1 MNLEQLSVLLN
12 DNDEVGKNEPGIG
25 SMQVTVA
32 DIKLRKNGIPAIPQ
46 DFSQLLK
53 KYNGLSCNGNT
64 IFGLNTNTSFFP
76 DLLDFNIKLLKD
88 EDSSCIILGQDDEFY
103 LVYDEDAAAYRII
116 DQSDFEERLRTPN
129 LPEAVTWILKL

>member
-25 SMQVTVA
+25 SMQITVA
-32 DIKLRKNGIPAIPQ
+32 DIKLRKNGIPAIPA

-64 IFGLNTNTSFFP
+64 IFGLNTGTSFFP

-88 EDSSCIILGQDDEFY
+88 EDSSCIILWQDDEFY

-116 DQSDFEERLRTPN
+116 DQSDFEERLRTSS

>member
-25 SMQVTVA
+25 SMQITVA

-103 LVYDEDAAAYRII
+103 LVYDEDASAYRII
-116 DQSDFEERLRTPN
+116 DQSDFEERLRTSN